1 MKKKLAV
8 LLLAA
13 CLFTA
18 CGANSKITTGNKPLS
33 DAVYSNE
40 QVSLAAYTGLKAE
53 KKDYIVTDD
62 AVNNAIHEDLLEYAE
77 YKPVSR
83 ASKNGDWVYTD
94 FKASID
100 GKTAVSDSDYEIIL
114 GAAEF
119 GEEFDKKL
127 TGVSIGDSLNFS
139 LDYDSE
145 YTDVEWA
152 GNTVDFEIKINDI
165 HEEILPDATDSF
177 IKENTEYSS
186 YEDFTNAMRKSV
198 TDMYAEESTNEL
210 QEELL
215 QQVIDSSSILEYTQ
229 EEYDAA
235 RNTIESGYMSYV
247 DMFGFESLDA
257 LYESFEMT
265 DEDVED
271 EIQSVLYRTIVLD
284 AIVQSEKLSLS
295 DEDYEDGIVYYM
307 DQYDYDS
314 KDEFLDDYGED
325 EVRRQLTEDMVLN
338 FLVNHADVTEVEAEY
353 EDE

>member
-1 MKKKLAV
+1 
-8 LLLAA
+8 
-13 CLFTA
+13 
-18 CGANSKITTGNKPLS
+18 
-33 DAVYSNE
+33 
-40 QVSLAAYTGLKAE
+40 
-53 KKDYIVTDD
+53 
-62 AVNNAIHEDLLEYAE
+62 
-77 YKPVSR
+77 
-83 ASKNGDWVYTD
+83 
-94 FKASID
+94 
-100 GKTAVSDSDYEIIL
+100 
-114 GAAEF
+114 
-119 GEEFDKKL
+119 
-127 TGVSIGDSLNFS
+127 
-139 LDYDSE
+139 
-145 YTDVEWA
+145 
-152 GNTVDFEIKINDI
+152 
-165 HEEILPDATDSF
+165 
-177 IKENTEYSS
+177 
-186 YEDFTNAMRKSV
+186 MRKSV